1 MVEFTAVTEED
12 LERARQ
18 DPAFRQR
25 MLSDNLEV
33 LLSTLN
39 KMRASSDTLDTA
51 AAREVRDGVDLAVKL
66 ADLLETAK
74 HENEPPKSPPEARLT
89 PCLLGAIAYKPAL
102 RTIPVGNRTDGRFA
116 AGPLA
121 RRPGVSAF

>member
-18 DPAFRQR
+18 DPAFRR
-25 MLSDNLEV
+25 KMLSDNLEV
-33 LLSTLN
+33 LLLTLN
-39 KMRASSDTLDTA
+39 KMRASSNALDTTE
-51 AAREVRDGVDLAVKL
+51 ARQVRDGVDLAGKL
-66 ADLLETAK
+66 ADLLQTAK
-74 HENEPPKSPPEARLT
+74 HDLHKRPEARLT

>member
-18 DPAFRQR
+18 DPAVRQR

-33 LLSTLN
+33 LLPTLN
-39 KMRASSDTLDTA
+39 KMRASSDTLAA

-74 HENEPPKSPPEARLT
+74 HENEPPR
-89 PCLLGAIAYKPAL
+89 
-102 RTIPVGNRTDGRFA
+102 A
-116 AGPLA
+116 A
-121 RRPGVSAF
+121 

>member
-18 DPAFRQR
+18 DPAVRQR

-33 LLSTLN
+33 LLPTLN

-51 AAREVRDGVDLAVKL
+51 RPARSGTEL
-66 ADLLETAK
+66 
-74 HENEPPKSPPEARLT
+74 
-89 PCLLGAIAYKPAL
+89 IWQ
-102 RTIPVGNRTDGRFA
+102 
-116 AGPLA
+116 
-121 RRPGVSAF
+121 